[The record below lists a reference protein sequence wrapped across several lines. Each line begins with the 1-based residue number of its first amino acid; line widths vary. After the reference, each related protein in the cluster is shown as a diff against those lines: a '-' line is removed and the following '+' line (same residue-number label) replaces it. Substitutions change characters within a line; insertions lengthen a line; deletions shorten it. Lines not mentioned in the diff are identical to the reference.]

1 MNPFDIG
8 AYLNIGALLIDGGG
22 SVALVAIAW
31 YARELRKDFKNA
43 QIVSELKHDNI
54 AGRVDRVESM
64 VFNKRESD
72 HAGN

>member
-1 MNPFDIG
+1 MNPFDIA

-54 AGRVDRVESM
+54 AGRVGRVESM